1 MTTEQLPPGF
11 ETLEPFVEHWA
22 VDSADDRLKRRLNS
36 SESERVAFFNAAKDR
51 LQDGLT
57 HLDKK
62 PFDEY
67 DDDENRLMQ
76 LFLSIAHIALAVEVQ
91 GDAEPKHAEGAR
103 HMTITSAPSSGRLE
117 RS

>member
-1 MTTEQLPPGF
+1 MTTELLPPGF
-11 ETLEPFVEHWA
+11 ETLEPFVDHW
-22 VDSADDRLKRRLNS
+22 VLDSADARLNRRLTS
-36 SESERVAFFNAAKDR
+36 SEAERVEFFNAVKDR

-57 HLDKK
+57 YLDKK

-76 LFLSIAHIALAVEVQ
+76 LFLSFAHIALAVEVQ

-103 HMTITSAPSSGRLE
+103 YMTITRAPSEPR
-117 RS
+117 